1 MIYTSK
7 MLAERFN
14 VTTLKPYETD
24 LSKPVRVQ
32 GRKTYKEAKAVSI
45 SVTENRKIGFTAVIH
60 LLVEGRYRK
69 INWEN
74 LTSEEN
80 ERVQNALNL

>member
-24 LSKPVRVQ
+24 LSKPVRAQ
-32 GRKTYKEAKAVSI
+32 GRKTYKEAKAV
-45 SVTENRKIGFTAVIH
+45 
-60 LLVEGRYRK
+60 LYL
-69 INWEN
+69 
-74 LTSEEN
+74 
-80 ERVQNALNL
+80 

>member
-1 MIYTSK
+1 MKTIYFENSNVIGF
-7 MLAERFN
+7 E
-14 VTTLKPYETD
+14 VTTAND
-24 LSKPVRVQ
+24 VI
-32 GRKTYKEAKAVSI
+32 KAQELGLFI
-45 SVTENRKIGFTAVIH
+45 CNKDEYYVTENRKIGFTAVIH

-74 LTSEEN
+74 LTSEEK

>member
-45 SVTENRKIGFTAVIH
+45 SVTENRNIGFTAVIH

-69 INWEN
+69 INWET
-74 LTSEEN
+74 LTSEEK

>member
-24 LSKPVRVQ
+24 LSKPVRV
-32 GRKTYKEAKAVSI
+32 
-45 SVTENRKIGFTAVIH
+45 
-60 LLVEGRYRK
+60 
-69 INWEN
+69 
-74 LTSEEN
+74 
-80 ERVQNALNL
+80 